1 MVHLWYLIHS
11 LTVYVIDNTWSGSK
25 YDFYNNN
32 NVTGA
37 WERVGM
43 EPRWWKTSMETYL
56 VSIFGAWKEFKRM
69 GTTVDIYGKQMKGMV
84 RFGGGMLDVPR
95 EY

>member
-1 MVHLWYLIHS
+1 MKGTLCYNNSKCNMVHLWYLIHS

-43 EPRWWKTSMETYL
+43 EPR
-56 VSIFGAWKEFKRM
+56 
-69 GTTVDIYGKQMKGMV
+69 
-84 RFGGGMLDVPR
+84 
-95 EY
+95 